1 MTSLSIVA
9 RQPQMRGGRQRG
21 RGRGHG
27 QGRQQSQATEIM
39 QVISAGPQWS
49 VCYTH
54 TDTHKLFLIF
64 IALS

>member
-1 MTSLSIVA
+1 
-9 RQPQMRGGRQRG
+9 MRGGRQRG